1 MGIDQ
6 KSMKIG
12 RGTEGGGEQRGE
24 QRHNAVHD
32 DVENNDTV

>member
-12 RGTEGGGEQRGE
+12 RGTEGEE
-24 QRHNAVHD
+24 RHNAVHD